1 MERRGERGEG
11 RFGSIIG
18 LLILAAVVYCA
29 WNAGPAYVANW
40 ELKDKMQET
49 ARLPRG
55 TYSDDKILD
64 VLEKYLREE
73 QLTPYVSRSSFRIN
87 TRDTGRG
94 ISVVYE
100 RKVKFL
106 PGIERSVRF
115 EPSVDQTILF

>member
-18 LLILAAVVYCA
+18 LLIVVAVGYCA

-40 ELKDKMQET
+40 ELKDKMTET

-64 VLEKYLREE
+64 VLDKYLREE
-73 QLTPYVSRSSFRIN
+73 QLSTYIGRSSFRIS
-87 TRDTGRG
+87 TRDSGRT
-94 ISVVYE
+94 ISVSYE
-100 RKVKFL
+100 RKIKFL
-106 PGIERSVRF
+106 PGVERSVRF
-115 EPSVDQTILF
+115 EPSVEQTILF